1 VFLFFLD
8 EPANGRMAE
17 RGGMLKVFV
26 KGRKK
31 DEPGRWESMCEFS
44 MTVVSHAMNKIQ
56 GRSRCFI
63 FRCVVSNGDEN
74 ETFYVPLARDDC
86 DEFPHLFAVFKARKK
101 GCGAFIH
108 KDNCSKNSRLINWCR
123 SLMTEYETGAV
134 ARKKGSLVADK
145 KGLVTATLDDGR
157 SGSIFIVGP
166 HCALPV
172 SMNLTNSDV
181 NKVDIIWIGS
191 AESEDIRVPT
201 VEHAGPQQD
210 LRKLWVEALSV
221 YYAINKGSLF
231 ALFGQLFLNMNMKDL
246 VRHGFKLASAQIIG
260 EMGSGKSDLA
270 GHIQSIFPRRYHQGN
285 YTQVNDRKMS
295 ATLLSQETAKTRPFN
310 IQG

>member
-1 VFLFFLD
+1 
-8 EPANGRMAE
+8 MAE

-31 DEPGRWESMCEFS
+31 DEPGRWDLLCEFS
-44 MTVVSHAMNKIQ
+44 MTVVSHAMNKIK

-63 FRCVVSNGDEN
+63 FRCVVSTGNES

-86 DEFPHLFAVFKARKK
+86 DEFTHLFDVFKARKK

-108 KDNCSKNSRLINWCR
+108 KDNCNKNSRPINWCR
-123 SLMTEYETGAV
+123 SLMTEYETGAA
-134 ARKKGSLVADK
+134 ARKKGAVVADK
-145 KGLVTATLDDGR
+145 RGLVTATLDDGR
-157 SGSIFIVGP
+157 FGSIFILGP
-166 HCALPV
+166 HCAIPV
-172 SMNLTNSDV
+172 SMNLTNCDV
-181 NKVDIIWIGS
+181 KQIEIIWICS
-191 AESEDIRVPT
+191 AESEDITAPI
-201 VEHAGPQQD
+201 VELAGPQQD
-210 LRKLWVEALSV
+210 TRKLWVEALSV

-246 VRHGFKLASAQIIG
+246 VRHGLKLASAQIIG

-270 GHIQSIFPRRYHQGN
+270 GHIQSIFPRRPH
-285 YTQVNDRKMS
+285 TQVNDRKLS

-310 IQG
+310 HRPNTYRQFASS